1 MSRSDVELYEPSILE
16 VLQLHE
22 ERFELVNI
30 RLNKADTR
38 MDEINNRLKEVCQR
52 LEEIQDKMPLSNS
65 LSLQAVDQTVHL
77 ERSNPVYESD
87 GDNDLI
93 ARASDTE
100 GEFSD
105 KCKL

>member
-16 VLQLHE
+16 VLQSLE

-30 RLNKADTR
+30 RQNKADTR
-38 MDEINNRLKEVCQR
+38 MDEINNRLEEVCKR
-52 LEEIQDKMPLSNS
+52 LGEIRDKISSSNI
-65 LSLQAVDQTVHL
+65 LSLQTLDQTVHL

-87 GDNDLI
+87 GDNELI

-100 GEFSD
+100 GEFSN
-105 KCKL
+105 K